1 MAFELIGQAEDY
13 AQMDLAAL
21 EAEKRALEAIRD
33 RVKGLL
39 SDMQPHLDAAY
50 AAQQRE
56 EAAKADP
63 ALTQHMG
70 WPIPPE
76 TLLKLKDEPQTDEER
91 EYTLKVLGEVMGW
104 PNANQEGKPE

>member
-1 MAFELIGQAEDY
+1 MAFELIGQPEDY

-33 RVKGLL
+33 RVKQYL

-63 ALTQHMG
+63 KLTQYMG

-76 TLLKLKDEPQTDEER
+76 TLLQLKDEPQTDEER
-91 EYTLKVLGEVMGW
+91 AYTLKVLGQIMGW
-104 PNANQEGKPE
+104 KDDQEGKPE